1 MVTGEE
7 HESVLLGTL
16 YALSSIQ
23 RPHTGISR
31 YLSFRARA
39 VGPRFPLSHREKT
52 KFRELK
58 VRKTHH
64 RVCVVSS
71 SGTVA
76 NELRIRPQIANLD
89 L

>member
-7 HESVLLGTL
+7 HKSVLLGTL
-16 YALSSIQ
+16 CNTLLVQFSDLVPVY
-23 RPHTGISR
+23 PG
-31 YLSFRARA
+31 RARA
-39 VGPRFPLSHREKT
+39 VGRLSQRKT
-52 KFRELK
+52 KFHKLK

>member
-16 YALSSIQ
+16 CNTLLVQFSDLVRVY
-23 RPHTGISR
+23 PGTG
-31 YLSFRARA
+31 RARA
-39 VGPRFPLSHREKT
+39 VGRLSQRKT